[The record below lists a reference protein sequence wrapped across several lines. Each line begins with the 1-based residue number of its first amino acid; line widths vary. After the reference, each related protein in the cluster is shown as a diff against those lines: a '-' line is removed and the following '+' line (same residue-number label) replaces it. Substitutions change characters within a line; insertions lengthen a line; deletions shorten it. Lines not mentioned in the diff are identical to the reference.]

1 MPWNEVDVDEQRMQ
15 FVIRATSGKERMTA
29 LCREFS
35 ISRPTGYHWCRR
47 YRELR
52 LLSALR
58 ERSRRPHHSPRLTAA
73 RKEQRVVALRQQTG
87 WGAKKL
93 HVLLAEEE
101 IPLSVRTIHRI
112 LERHRLIREDS
123 HGPALTRFERSEPN
137 ELWQM
142 DTKGKYPLP
151 MGECHPL
158 SILDDHSRYAVGLYA
173 LPELSGEKAHPCL
186 VETFRRYGIPQA
198 MLMDRGP
205 LWWSAWNGWGLT
217 RLSVQLIEQGI
228 RLLYGRVRHPQ
239 TQGKVERFHGTLG
252 QAMRHRGVPQQFHQW
267 PAALAEFRLS
277 YNERRPHEALGM
289 KRPAERYRRSP
300 QVYQEN
306 VKEWEYPAGSDVRRL
321 NSQGMLT
328 EQGQRWFVCGALA
341 GKRVR
346 VQRFDGKLLVS
357 YRHMYIREVDPAN
370 RKSYPL
376 VAVRSAASGEP
387 APVALRAPCADSP
400 DPKSGEKQKEEV

>member
-142 DTKGKYPLP
+142 DTKGKYPLS

-173 LPELSGEKAHPCL
+173 LPELQVA
-186 VETFRRYGIPQA
+186 
-198 MLMDRGP
+198 
-205 LWWSAWNGWGLT
+205 SA
-217 RLSVQLIEQGI
+217 
-228 RLLYGRVRHPQ
+228 
-239 TQGKVERFHGTLG
+239 
-252 QAMRHRGVPQQFHQW
+252 
-267 PAALAEFRLS
+267 
-277 YNERRPHEALGM
+277 RP
-289 KRPAERYRRSP
+289 
-300 QVYQEN
+300 
-306 VKEWEYPAGSDVRRL
+306 GS
-321 NSQGMLT
+321 
-328 EQGQRWFVCGALA
+328 
-341 GKRVR
+341 
-346 VQRFDGKLLVS
+346 
-357 YRHMYIREVDPAN
+357 
-370 RKSYPL
+370 
-376 VAVRSAASGEP
+376 
-387 APVALRAPCADSP
+387 
-400 DPKSGEKQKEEV
+400 